1 MQRKLM
7 AILLLC
13 AITLSASCGDSQVTD
28 DVTEST
34 ATDTT
39 TADTLSD
46 DGRDKSDLPED
57 YDLGGYTLRLLSMT
71 ENSSATSMY
80 LIAPDEANG
89 EILNDTIYDRNVE
102 VFAKYNFSI
111 ENIYADDVMS
121 AVNQAVLAG
130 DDVYDV
136 ALPFLD
142 RAAPKADTGLFLNLF
157 DIENLNLSKNYWDQ
171 NFHSSLSLGGK
182 LYFTTGDIMVA
193 DDDVLLLMLYNRDLA
208 DDLGIENLYEAVW
221 DGRWTYDLM
230 RKYVKSTASDLDG
243 DGRITENDQ
252 VGFLWSSNN
261 CAAPHFAAVNSLLF
275 VKDENDFPVMSDDTE
290 RAYEIFDILTELLD
304 QSRYSL
310 EWMQFGNE
318 QVSVITNLVSN
329 KQVLFQN
336 MILSQLRRLYRD
348 VTADFGILPMPK
360 YDEAQENYYTTLWKS
375 FEVITV
381 PATNSHTAETGFI
394 LEALAAASGDI
405 SQAYY
410 DICLESK
417 YTRDAES
424 FDMIELSRE
433 NVIYDIGF
441 IYDWSGIYTAITNAA
456 AGCKGNL
463 ASLLASYGDSAV
475 TAAESFIEKLQ

>member
-1 MQRKLM
+1 MRRKAIAGLLLF
-7 AILLLC
+7 AILLSVSC
-13 AITLSASCGDSQVTD
+13 SEGQVSEDVVETTL
-28 DVTEST
+28 TE
-34 ATDTT
+34 T
-39 TADTLSD
+39 TASETTAD
-46 DGRDKSDLPED
+46 DGRDKSDLPDE
-57 YDLGGYTLRLLSMT
+57 YDLGGYTLRLLSRT
-71 ENSSATSMY
+71 ENTNATSMY
-80 LIAPDEANG
+80 LVAPDEANG
-89 EILNDTIYDRNVE
+89 EVLNDTIYERNVE
-102 VFAKYNFSI
+102 VFAKYNFDI

-130 DDVYDV
+130 DDIYDIALPYLDRVAPRADSGLYMNLYDV
-136 ALPFLD
+136 
-142 RAAPKADTGLFLNLF
+142 
-157 DIENLNLSKNYWDQ
+157 ENLNLSKNYWDQ

-208 DDLGIENLYEAVW
+208 DDLGIENLYDAVW

-230 RKYVKSTASDLDG
+230 RQYVKEVASDLDG
-243 DGRITENDQ
+243 DGKITENDQ
-252 VGFLWSSNN
+252 IGFLWASNN

-275 VKDENDFPVMSDDTE
+275 VKDENDYPVMSDNTE
-290 RAYEIFDILTELLD
+290 RAYDIFDILTELLD
-304 QSRYSL
+304 HSRYSL
-310 EWMQFGNE
+310 EWLQFGSE

-360 YDEAQENYYTTLWKS
+360 YDEAQDNYYTTLWKS
-375 FEVITV
+375 FEVITI

-394 LEALAAASGDI
+394 LEALAAASGEI

-441 IYDWSGIYTAITNAA
+441 IYDWSGIYTEITSAA

-463 ASLLASYGDSAV
+463 ASLLATYGEPAV
-475 TAAESFIEKLQ
+475 AAAKSFIENFK